1 MMLEGKVCIDIH
13 NHKSGF
19 TERIEGKNAI
29 TDGLAN
35 YVKYAIT
42 SGYNINNILPIATQ
56 VLGGIC
62 LINQNFSGNGDIY
75 IPPSAQYIGGGAYNF
90 ADTNS
95 KYVGSYNQLESG
107 WNESTHTFTHIYDFT
122 TSQANGDIGGI
133 ALTTING
140 GKHIYEPK
148 KALNRFYTYKD
159 VPKASYPI
167 VYVDLTNDEVYYVK
181 GGSSSEKIYKSKYS
195 FTAFSLNQISGVIN
209 QAGEVDTEKTLDCS
223 HMHRQNHWRDGQD
236 GNIYMG
242 YTEQDKLHIKVVDV
256 STWAEDM
263 EEIYN
268 FPSEIYSQYFGIT
281 ADYVYAISSL
291 KKYIYRYKKSDDTI
305 GTYDIEQMFGSGCT
319 VEAICEMPNGGIY
332 GIVHDGYSSYSEG
345 ITYFRLST
353 SNTLDYENIRYSS
366 DYDYYPLILGNGLG
380 YDVTNGSTNVAE
392 LYPQASVLMSNYN
405 LPSIISKTNT
415 QSMRITYNITQV

>member
-19 TERIEGKNAI
+19 MERIEGKNAI

-42 SGYNINNILPIATQ
+42 SGYNISDILPIATQ

-90 ADTNS
+90 VDTNS

-133 ALTTING
+133 GLTTIKG
-140 GKHIYEPK
+140 GKHFYEQK
-148 KALNRFYTYKD
+148 TELNSYYTYNPN
-159 VPKASYPI
+159 VPYPI
-167 VYVDLTNDEVYYVK
+167 VYVDLDNDEIYYVK
-181 GGSSSEKIYKSKYS
+181 GNTSSEHVYKTKYS
-195 FTAFSLNQISGVIN
+195 LTALSLNQINRVIN
-209 QAGEVDTEKTLDCS
+209 QSGEVDTEKTLDCS
-223 HMHRQNHWRDGQD
+223 HLSRLNQWHD
-236 GNIYMG
+236 GNDGSIYLG
-242 YTEQDKLHIKVVDV
+242 YVENDKLHIKVVDV
-256 STWAEDM
+256 STWTEDT
-263 EEIYN
+263 EEIYD
-268 FPSEIYSQYFGIT
+268 FPSSLCPHGFGIT
-281 ADYVYAISSL
+281 ADYIYVISSDH
-291 KKYIYRYKKSDDTI
+291 KYIYRYKKSDDTI
-305 GTYDIEQMFGSGCT
+305 GTYDIEQMFGTGYIVKHISELPG
-319 VEAICEMPNGGIY
+319 GGIY
-332 GIVHDGYSSYSEG
+332 GSVYDGISSYSSG
-345 ITYFRLST
+345 TYYFRINA
-353 SNTLDYENIRYSS
+353 SNVLDYEGISYTS

-380 YDVTNGSTNVAE
+380 YYEFNGLPNIASLN
-392 LYPQASVLMSNYN
+392 PQASVLMSNYN

-415 QSMRITYNITQV
+415 QSMRITYSITQV